1 MNFFEAFENIKK
13 SITKFDSEK
22 FEHDFA
28 IQVTMTNK
36 DCGGIFYIEYKDGQL
51 NIEPYNYYDNNVD
64 ITSGYADLLKA
75 LSGKLALTSVKLNIT
90 GDADILASFVSAI
103 EFKTEEKPAKS
114 PAKKCGTR
122 KCASKKADEKPS
134 EKPAKKEAVKAAAVE
149 TVAKTVVNEVKPK
162 KCGTKK
168 CASKK
173 TEK

>member
-13 SITKFDSEK
+13 SITTFDSAK

-64 ITSGYADLLKA
+64 ITSGYADLLKV

-90 GDADILASFVSAI
+90 GDVEVLAAFISAI
-103 EFKTEEKPAKS
+103 EFKTEEKPKA
-114 PAKKCGTR
+114 PA
-122 KCASKKADEKPS
+122 
-134 EKPAKKEAVKAAAVE
+134 
-149 TVAKTVVNEVKPK
+149 K

-168 CASKK
+168 CATKKAEEKPAEKEVVKAEAAETIAKTVVTEIKPKKCCKSKCGTKK
-173 TEK
+173 TDK

>member
-13 SITKFDSEK
+13 SITKFDSAK
-22 FEHDFA
+22 FNNDFA

-64 ITSGYADLLKA
+64 ITSGYADLLKVLA
-75 LSGKLALTSVKLNIT
+75 GKLALTSVKLNIT
-90 GDADILASFVSAI
+90 GDAEVLSSFISAI
-103 EFKTEEKPAKS
+103 EFKTEEKPKA

-122 KCASKKADEKPS
+122 KCATKKADEKPA
-134 EKPAKKEAVKAAAVE
+134 EKEAVKAAAVE
-149 TVAKTVVNEVKPK
+149 TVAKTVVNEIKPK
-162 KCGTKK
+162 KSCKKK
-168 CASKK
+168 CDTKK

>member
-13 SITKFDSEK
+13 SITKFDSAK
-22 FEHDFA
+22 FNNDFA

-90 GDADILASFVSAI
+90 GDAEVLATFVSAI
-103 EFKTEEKPAKS
+103 EFKTEEKPKA

-122 KCASKKADEKPS
+122 KCASKKAEENPAEKES
-134 EKPAKKEAVKAAAVE
+134 VKAAATE
-149 TVAKTVVNEVKPK
+149 TIAKTVVNEIKPK
-162 KCGTKK
+162 KCCKKKCDTKK
-168 CASKK
+168 ADK
-173 TEK
+173 